1 MSLLRVRIAS
11 QKMRTAPSDQ
21 GPLRVQAACSMLA
34 FSATAFSPPA
44 STHVHTSVARSTAT
58 RMLADESRRAV
69 LAAMLG
75 AGIGSFAQPSFA
87 GYVTSLGIETTKP
100 SDADVDKELL
110 NSKAVQTGLEN
121 IKGYKSAASS
131 LKGKFE
137 SDPNMPLIP
146 SIRKDF
152 DFSKVSHRRCGAACR
167 VGELERRGVQRD
179 PGVGSAQ
186 VGCSVRAASRVS
198 RRVSCAR
205 VGSELPTSVGPDQN
219 FCLQCQ
225 STVACAGR
233 GGRGTSL
240 ATII

>member
-1 MSLLRVRIAS
+1 M
-11 QKMRTAPSDQ
+11 
-21 GPLRVQAACSMLA
+21 QAACSMLA

-58 RMLADESRRAV
+58 RMMADEPLLSAETSRRAV

-100 SDADVDKELL
+100 SDADVDKDLL

-137 SDPNMPLIP
+137 SDPNMQLIP

-152 DFSKVSHRRCGAACR
+152 DFSKLRDDLNVVSTVFDDQTQLTTDRLQRAILYDLT
-167 VGELERRGVQRD
+167 ELEN
-179 PGVGSAQ
+179 
-186 VGCSVRAASRVS
+186 ASRIKKGEDA
-198 RRVSCAR
+198 AR
-205 VGSELPTSVGPDQN
+205 TPKKVANVNKWFAKLDGDFDQ
-219 FCLQCQ
+219 L
-225 STVACAGR
+225 
-233 GGRGTSL
+233 L
-240 ATII
+240 AYF